1 MSQPMGSYD
10 ESLLRDAPVATRKQL
25 QEGYTTDLLASHKSL
40 NRTQSPLPDGA
51 TAAIP
56 PTALRADLEQGQRS
70 QDGFN
75 HYTPLSEKVIPSSNR
90 IPFWRTTKGIIII
103 AVLAIIIVG
112 VVVGAAVGTTVHKSS
127 VTNNS
132 MVSSSQTPAATGSVN
147 PVGPNS
153 AGSVATAVSSLLNPT
168 GAASTTAPVGVSQG
182 GSAPRPTPDSG
193 NGLDISQSESKAI
206 AAMKQ
211 AEHFKFYNR
220 REAYQASGNVDIS

>member
-25 QEGYTTDLLASHKSL
+25 QEGYTTDLLASHRSL

-75 HYTPLSEKVIPSSNR
+75 HYTPLSEKAIPSSNR

-112 VVVGAAVGTTVHKSS
+112 VVVGAAVGTTVHKSQS
-127 VTNNS
+127 VTTTNTSNS
-132 MVSSSQTPAATGSVN
+132 TTTPAPSNTTSNGQGSGDSGAG
-147 PVGPNS
+147 VGSGPSTAS
-153 AGSVATAVSSLLNPT
+153 AGLTFSIPLPKPSGTDNT
-168 GAASTTAPVGVSQG
+168 
-182 GSAPRPTPDSG
+182 G
-193 NGLDISQSESKAI
+193 NGFVISQSESKAI

-220 REAYQASGNVDIS
+220 RDAYQASGNVDIS